1 LRLRKKSDL
10 KIRFQFCFLILPLL
24 FLNQG
29 CATQSGFSKTF
40 PKRLTETQQVW
51 YFQNRGAQ
59 NLQSSSVQ
67 PVKKTILTPYEIMER
82 LIYVSPLRGHS
93 IPLIVISDP
102 KVNAQT
108 DGKSIF
114 INSGFVAAFG
124 HDQNMV
130 ASVFAHELGHILA
143 NHQSGKPK
151 GTSVVNYLG
160 YLSPA
165 FSFLPYGGLYGG
177 LATTAVK
184 EGVHMSQYSYSRHQE
199 NEADAIGA
207 WIAMTAGFNAMGLSD
222 FLEYTGGSGF
232 SAPKNISIPTSVGAI
247 PQSVA
252 VTLLSSSP
260 LYQTHPPSK
269 KRRGIV
275 ELVIRRKKGELTAD
289 QMRKEARWLA
299 DLYEELEARSPK
311 IPINA

>member
-1 LRLRKKSDL
+1 MKV
-10 KIRFQFCFLILPLL
+10 RFQVYFLVSLLL

-40 PKRLTETQQVW
+40 PRRLTETQQVW
-51 YFQNRGAQ
+51 YFQNRAVQ
-59 NLQSSSVQ
+59 NLQTTSVPPAQ
-67 PVKKTILTPYEIMER
+67 KSVLTPYEIMER
-82 LIYVSPLRGHS
+82 LLYVSPLRGHS
-93 IPLIVISDP
+93 VPVIVINDP

-151 GTSVVNYLG
+151 GTSFVNYLG

-184 EGVHMSQYSYSRHQE
+184 EGVHMREYSYSRHQE

-232 SAPKNISIPTSVGAI
+232 SVPKNISIPTSVGSI

-269 KRRGIV
+269 KRRSIV
-275 ELVIRRKKGELTAD
+275 ELVIQRKKGELGED
-289 QMRKEARWLA
+289 EMRKQARWLA
-299 DLYEELEARSPK
+299 DLYDELEMRSPK
-311 IPINA
+311 TLINS